1 MGIHRSDGNNK
12 TSRFYDHRNGSNAR
26 YKHGKSASA
35 IVGELRKDDRQ
46 AGHSH
51 GIRLLRSSS
60 TDLIASIRLKPR
72 LARCNPFRYASSKG
86 FPMLVVSRKKDEK
99 LIIGNEIEIQV
110 LRIGRDN
117 VRLGIKA
124 PAHISIYRYEIYE
137 AIKNENVT
145 AVTSQIPDKE
155 TLDKISKGRS
165 EERR

>member
-1 MGIHRSDGNNK
+1 M
-12 TSRFYDHRNGSNAR
+12 
-26 YKHGKSASA
+26 
-35 IVGELRKDDRQ
+35 LR
-46 AGHSH
+46 
-51 GIRLLRSSS
+51 I
-60 TDLIASIRLKPR
+60 
-72 LARCNPFRYASSKG
+72 
-86 FPMLVVSRKKDEK
+86 MLVVTRKKDEK

-155 TLDKISKGRS
+155 TVERLAKGMKA
-165 EERR
+165 E